1 LRVWGGLY
9 QSGQLP
15 RVPRPQGAVEHCSQ
29 GHCPVQ
35 QALDQTEEQ
44 HLSEDFEACL
54 LCPANDNNNH
64 NNNNNNEEDD
74 NEEDDNKE
82 DNNEEDECGK
92 L

>member
-1 LRVWGGLY
+1 LY
-9 QSGQLP
+9 HSGQLS
-15 RVPRPQGAVEHCSQ
+15 RVPRPQGAVEDCSQ

-54 LCPANDNNNH
+54 LCPANNNNNHNH

-74 NEEDDNKE
+74 NKEDNNKE
-82 DNNEEDECGK
+82 DNNKEDECGK

>member
-1 LRVWGGLY
+1 MQIAVTMFVQLQKGL
-9 QSGQLP
+9 L
-15 RVPRPQGAVEHCSQ
+15 VEITMIFVF
-29 GHCPVQ
+29 G
-35 QALDQTEEQ
+35 QTEEQ

-82 DNNEEDECGK
+82 DDNKEDNNEEDECGK